1 MQPALGDPTL
11 SKEVEEMMSRGV
23 HPPQPFC
30 ASVNT
35 SGSVWNRV
43 SMMIELEKKKQQ
55 CRHSPILQVQG
66 YKQFA
71 SGQVTRVTGRWVKTA
86 LGVTKNKHAT

>member
-35 SGSVWNRV
+35 SGSVWKRV
-43 SMMIELEKKKQQ
+43 SMMIELEKKKSSSVDTVQY
-55 CRHSPILQVQG
+55 CRSRAISNLPAA
-66 YKQFA
+66 K
-71 SGQVTRVTGRWVKTA
+71 SSE
-86 LGVTKNKHAT
+86 